1 MPNITAKRPIRA
13 CYTLFALT
21 WLRFELTMTDTNV
34 YVIEIEAAMAL
45 WLRAKSNLL

>member
-21 WLRFELTMTDTNV
+21 WLRFELTMTGTNV
-34 YVIEIEAAMAL
+34 YVVGTAAAMAL
-45 WLRAKSNLL
+45 W